1 MKLVS
6 RPVSLG
12 YPSHVTPIT
21 LLAPGRRRA
30 GAARAS
36 NTVVPRTRWW
46 VLLAATLVAAACG
59 GRPAR
64 QVDQH
69 AQAESLQQRC
79 CESLTGPGRDQC
91 LAALPRVDDP
101 WVARTDR
108 NQDTYACVARYF
120 VCDPTTGAATTSS
133 AQAQLEC
140 VEELDD

>member
-21 LLAPGRRRA
+21 LLSPGQARG
-30 GAARAS
+30 GAARPS
-36 NTVVPRTRWW
+36 NTVVRTTRWW
-46 VLLAATLVAAACG
+46 VLLAGALVIAACG
-59 GRPAR
+59 GPAR
-64 QVDQH
+64 TVDQH

-91 LAALPRVDDP
+91 LAGLPRVDDP

-120 VCDPTTGAATTSS
+120 VCDPATGTATTGS